1 MNRYRTQKGVVLII
15 CMIFLCIFSAL
26 AVSLASMSNTNV
38 QLAENQ
44 RKANRARAC
53 AESGLAVIRFWI
65 NHVAISGLTPSSQV
79 FDEIESSL
87 ESDLL
92 AEGATNITANYSYDG
107 STITISGVTLN
118 SQDNRSFSAT
128 IRPHPTYAETL
139 QADITGTYG
148 SITKTIRVNYVFGT
162 RANSVFDYGVATKGP
177 LSLAGNIELDG
188 INVSVESD
196 VYIESQSDLLALSI
210 IGNSQI
216 AGDVTIANSLA
227 SVDLQ
232 GGQAGIGGE
241 TGQDAIDNHVEFGA
255 PLTEFPEPNPDY
267 FLPYVQGIIDM
278 NNTVFENVR
287 IPAGTNPSFAAGATL
302 KGITFIETPNIVNFT
317 GHVDV
322 IGIIVGDGDFTDDS
336 GTNSISFGGTVNSS
350 SVTTLPPEESQF
362 DGIRKLTGTFLMAP
376 GFDLSFGG
384 NFGVVNGAIAANGI
398 TFSGNAGGEIEGS
411 ILNYGDVPMTLSGNS
426 DLLFNR
432 TEAGLIPAGFVPE
445 IILQYDPLSYS
456 EIVL

>member
-1 MNRYRTQKGVVLII
+1 MNRYRTQKGVVLVI

-53 AESGLAVIRFWI
+53 AESGLAVIRFWV
-65 NHVAISGLTPSSQV
+65 NHVAISGLTPAGQI
-79 FDEIESSL
+79 FDEIENSF

-107 STITISGVTLN
+107 SAITISGVTLD
-118 SQDNRSFSAT
+118 SQDNRNFSAT
-128 IRPHPTYAETL
+128 IRPHPTLPETL

-148 SITKTIRVNYVFGT
+148 SITKTIRVNYIFET

-196 VYIESQSDLLALSI
+196 VYIESQSDLLALEI

-216 AGDVTIANSLA
+216 AGDVSIANSLA
-227 SVDLQ
+227 SVFLQ

-241 TGQDAIDNHVEFGA
+241 TGQDAIDNHVDFGA
-255 PLTEFPEPNPDY
+255 PPTEFPEPNPD
-267 FLPYVQGIIDM
+267 FFEPYIQGIIDM

-302 KGITFIETPNIVNFT
+302 KGITFIETPNIVNFA

-336 GTNSISFGGTVNSS
+336 GTSSISFGGTVSSS
-350 SVTTLPPEESQF
+350 SVTTLPPEEPQF
-362 DGIRKLTGTFLMAP
+362 DGIRELTGTFLMAP

-384 NFGVVNGAIAANGI
+384 NFDVVNGAIAANGI
-398 TFSGNAGGEIEGS
+398 TFHGNAGGEIHGS
-411 ILNYGDVPMTLSGNS
+411 ILNYGNVPMTLSGNS

-432 TEAGLIPAGFVPE
+432 TEAGQVPAGFVPE
-445 IILQYDPLSYS
+445 IILQYDPPSYS